1 MVKFNPRF
9 LLLTIVLFAVEVF
22 LALFV
27 HDQFFRP
34 FFGDV
39 LVVVLIYCFLRI
51 FWANRSPGLVI
62 GVCIFAFAVEF
73 IQLFDPIGRFGL
85 TGYPILSV
93 VVGRTFSW
101 LDLLAYLAGSLANAW
116 LLKREASPPFRKTA

>member
-1 MVKFNPRF
+1 MKFNPRY
-9 LLLTIVLFAVEVF
+9 LLLTIAIFAVEVF

-27 HDQFFRP
+27 HDRFFRP

-51 FWANRSPGLVI
+51 FWANRSLKLVL
-62 GVCIFAFAVEF
+62 GVCVFAFGVEF

-85 TGYPILSV
+85 TGYTTLSV

-116 LLKREASPPFRKTA
+116 LLKREASPSFRITG